1 MLRTVLGIFN
11 SVNEANRAVER
22 LLNSGFD
29 RGLIDVAINDR
40 HHDEGQSGIKG
51 HGFPDGQVSERLHA
65 FFSSLFDDQFE
76 SSGYAAVAAKSAA
89 IVTVQTNTENEAVRA
104 SAILDECGAVD
115 AGEQARSIDHEALGG
130 PTSLERDPFS
140 ASDEVASR
148 LADDDLSDETR
159 TPVPQERDADPEGN
173 STRPSVRSRIIERP
187 VDEGARLREER
198 VIVQKPGA
206 HKDSIA
212 SR

>member
-1 MLRTVLGIFN
+1 MLRTVLGIFD
-11 SVNEANRAVER
+11 SVNEAHHAVGR

-29 RGLIDVAINDR
+29 RGLIDVVINDR
-40 HHDEGQSGIKG
+40 HHEEGQSGIG
-51 HGFPDGQVSERLHA
+51 RQGFPDAQVSERLHT
-65 FFSSLFDDQFE
+65 FFTSLFDDHFE
-76 SSGYAAVAAKSAA
+76 SSTYAAVAANSAA
-89 IVTVQTNTENEAVRA
+89 IVTVHASTENEAVRA

-115 AGEQARSIDHEALGG
+115 VDEQARSFDNETLGG

-148 LADDDLSDETR
+148 VADDDLSDETR
-159 TPVPQERDADPEGN
+159 TPVPQERDADPEGK
-173 STRPSVRSRIIERP
+173 SKDPCVRSRIIERP

-198 VIVQKPGA
+198 VVVQKPGT
-206 HKDSIA
+206 HNSVA